1 MSRYDLEYR
10 DIINYQNNCVWCR
23 PNCAC
28 QQIPCSSRPCI
39 CRPCIVRGPTGPAG
53 PQGIQGEIGSAG
65 PVGPQGTQGNTG
77 PTGATGPQGPAG
89 ENGLNGQ
96 NGATGPTGAIGPQG
110 DTGAIGPQ
118 GDTGY
123 IGPQGDTGYIGPQG
137 DIGPA
142 GPQGIQGVTGPAGPQ
157 GIQGE
162 TGPAGVTGSANGL
175 NAFGGIYNNAEE
187 SSALT
192 ANVPFVVV
200 MPLALDSKN
209 IDTTGNRITIAEAG
223 TYHIAYNMFPNFN
236 AAATVTL
243 EVRSNGTAIALTSD
257 TFTAT
262 TTGYAVSYSGNT
274 IAVLPADAVIDM
286 AVTSTA
292 NQTMTFGEGSVEILT
307 VLKLD

>member
-10 DIINYQNNCVWCR
+10 DIINHQNNCVWCR

-28 QQIPCSSRPCI
+28 QQIPCSSRSCI

-96 NGATGPTGAIGPQG
+96 NGATGPTGS
-110 DTGAIGPQ
+110 
-118 GDTGY
+118 
-123 IGPQGDTGYIGPQG
+123 IGPQG

-142 GPQGIQGVTGPAGPQ
+142 GSQGIQGATGPAGPQ

-192 ANVPFVVV
+192 ANEPFVVV

-274 IAVLPADAVIDM
+274 IAVLPVDAVIDM